1 VPSGPLIALVP
12 LHLQTLAHIWG
23 VPSAMKARARARDDH
38 QDMGLRQGFGL
49 TFTLFFLVAGLCALR
64 EVQVQGL
71 VG

>member
-1 VPSGPLIALVP
+1 
-12 LHLQTLAHIWG
+12 
-23 VPSAMKARARARDDH
+23 MKARARARDDH